1 MMPVVYNIN
10 LICYNH
16 YISTDPA
23 FQENS
28 YSHHIDHEI
37 GVVPWRAHGMLVVCM
52 FYMPYVYT
60 CSDIYIYAIYI
71 HTYVRIQDVH
81 DILVAFHPFSLHC
94 FCGLKGDIRVLLG
107 FSSHHRWTTVLLI
120 RLPVVREVEDTFY
133 SSQMQ
138 WSGLRQNLQE
148 PPMFDGENSGFWLRL
163 SPNLLTD
170 A

>member
-1 MMPVVYNIN
+1 MPVVYNIN

-60 CSDIYIYAIYI
+60 CSEKKNIYI
-71 HTYVRIQDVH
+71 HMYAYSTYMTYWLHFIRSHSIVFVGYRVIS
-81 DILVAFHPFSLHC
+81 AFCLDSVPII
-94 FCGLKGDIRVLLG
+94 GELLQ
-107 FSSHHRWTTVLLI
+107 SC
-120 RLPVVREVEDTFY
+120 
-133 SSQMQ
+133 
-138 WSGLRQNLQE
+138 
-148 PPMFDGENSGFWLRL
+148 
-163 SPNLLTD
+163 
-170 A
+170 